1 MEWTINQRRPLS
13 FSAVTGATRHQ
24 LTPRPTFTRAP
35 EPIDDEWT
43 NQSVA
48 DPFEC
53 SVDYRPGPPS
63 VDESNKSSHWSP
75 FRRLISQEDTLS
87 DFALKLHRITSL
99 PWNSFSPEKHSI
111 FTFHDFHTC
120 VLTLTPATSINLN
133 ATLTNA
139 LVVRTRQ
146 FIEFANFQRF
156 NFTVCEINWL
166 HSARI

>member
-1 MEWTINQRRPLS
+1 MELMEWTINQSRPLS

-99 PWNSFSPEKHSI
+99 PWNSFSPEK
-111 FTFHDFHTC
+111 TLDFH
-120 VLTLTPATSINLN
+120 VSWFSHLLTLTPATSINLN

-146 FIEFANFQRF
+146 FIEFCQFP
-156 NFTVCEINWL
+156 TVQFHCLWN
-166 HSARI
+166 